1 MLIKRMIIFII
12 LSLFFSS
19 CSCDKKE
26 IEAVNQRIQSLEKQ
40 IQTEEKT
47 KIELTKRSK
56 NIDQLSEIMRN
67 GENEMAALQ
76 RQEKLLDSQV
86 LNMNTEL
93 NELENQ
99 AETLQNELSILK
111 VNVDGYAKQRLD

>member
-1 MLIKRMIIFII
+1 MIIFII